1 MGARVPSP
9 STTTLMDRPPP
20 GPARGP
26 VVAPGWL
33 VALLSV
39 ALVLL
44 AGFGLLRAYQRR
56 AK

>member
-26 VVAPGWL
+26 FAAPSWL

-44 AGFGLLRAYQRR
+44 AGFGLLRAYRRR